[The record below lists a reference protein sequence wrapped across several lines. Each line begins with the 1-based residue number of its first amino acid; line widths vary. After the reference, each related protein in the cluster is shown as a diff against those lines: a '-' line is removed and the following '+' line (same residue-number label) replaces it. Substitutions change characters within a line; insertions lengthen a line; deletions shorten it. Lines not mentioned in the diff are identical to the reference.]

1 MPEQLLSLLGTN
13 LVDFLVYGAI
23 ALVVLVGVCK
33 CIYPVFRNGSLLN
46 RAVAKLEKTAG
57 NNQRPSWRE
66 PRFLGRA
73 LRNEWQKFLLNAG
86 QLDVRGMPCDIEDY
100 INEDSVIDKPG
111 HSQLAELIPSL
122 LTSLGILGTFI
133 GLMEGLTSVNFSDAQ
148 GTMDS
153 IPLLLT
159 GMRFAFATSVAG
171 ITCSLLFNMF
181 YRMSVG
187 RACRALDSFDEAFY
201 ELAMPRPLSP
211 EVQLICQKQDEE
223 ERLARI
229 AEAVGNRVSSSL
241 EMAVSRAMDP
251 LTKSLDTF
259 IQGATQEQ
267 VEGVRRIV
275 GQFVSQMN
283 AQLSGQ
289 MTTLGHTMEMVSQGQ
304 LQTQKN
310 LQNTLNAAQAM
321 AADAQVHAGCQ
332 RPDGAGPSEL
342 GGRTEK
348 QPDQT
353 HGGSRHAG
361 RTEPESAAGVGAA
374 DPFAGGYA
382 HCRRPPDQRTGRS
395 DDPERPEPSGLTGG
409 RKPCAEPQDTRPA
422 WIVALHGSAIRT

>member
-229 AEAVGNRVSSSL
+229 AEAVGNRVASSL

-321 AADAQVHAGCQ
+321 AADAQAMQVASAQ
-332 RPDGAGPSEL
+332 MAQALQSWAEELKNSQTKRTEEAAMLEEQNQNLRQELELLTRSLADMRIAADRLTSEL
-342 GGRTEK
+342 D
-348 QPDQT
+348 DQMT
-353 HGGSRHAG
+353 QNDLSLPG
-361 RTEPESAAGVGAA
+361 
-374 DPFAGGYA
+374 
-382 HCRRPPDQRTGRS
+382 
-395 DDPERPEPSGLTGG
+395 
-409 RKPCAEPQDTRPA
+409 
-422 WIVALHGSAIRT
+422 

>member
-321 AADAQVHAGCQ
+321 AADAQSMQVASAQ
-332 RPDGAGPSEL
+332 MAQALQSWAEELKNSQTKRTEEATMLEEQNQNLRQELELLTRSLADMRIAADRLTSEL
-342 GGRTEK
+342 D
-348 QPDQT
+348 DQMT
-353 HGGSRHAG
+353 QNDLSLPG
-361 RTEPESAAGVGAA
+361 
-374 DPFAGGYA
+374 
-382 HCRRPPDQRTGRS
+382 
-395 DDPERPEPSGLTGG
+395 
-409 RKPCAEPQDTRPA
+409 
-422 WIVALHGSAIRT
+422 

>member
-171 ITCSLLFNMF
+171 IACSLLFNMF

-229 AEAVGNRVSSSL
+229 AEAVGNRVASSL

-321 AADAQVHAGCQ
+321 AADAQAMQVASAQ
-332 RPDGAGPSEL
+332 MAQALQNWAEELKNSQTKRTEEAAMLEEQNQNLRQELELLTRSLADMRIAADRLTSEL
-342 GGRTEK
+342 D
-348 QPDQT
+348 DQMT
-353 HGGSRHAG
+353 QNDLSLPG
-361 RTEPESAAGVGAA
+361 
-374 DPFAGGYA
+374 
-382 HCRRPPDQRTGRS
+382 
-395 DDPERPEPSGLTGG
+395 
-409 RKPCAEPQDTRPA
+409 
-422 WIVALHGSAIRT
+422 

>member
-33 CIYPVFRNGSLLN
+33 CIYPVVRNGSLLN

-229 AEAVGNRVSSSL
+229 AEAVGNRVASSL

-321 AADAQVHAGCQ
+321 AADAQSMQVASAQ
-332 RPDGAGPSEL
+332 MAQALQSWAEELKNSQTKRTEEAAMLEEQNQNLRQELELLTRSLADMRIAADRLTSEL
-342 GGRTEK
+342 D
-348 QPDQT
+348 DQMT
-353 HGGSRHAG
+353 QNDLSLPG
-361 RTEPESAAGVGAA
+361 
-374 DPFAGGYA
+374 
-382 HCRRPPDQRTGRS
+382 
-395 DDPERPEPSGLTGG
+395 
-409 RKPCAEPQDTRPA
+409 
-422 WIVALHGSAIRT
+422 

>member
-171 ITCSLLFNMF
+171 IACSLLFNMF

-229 AEAVGNRVSSSL
+229 AEAVGNRVASSL

-321 AADAQVHAGCQ
+321 AADAQSMQVASAQ
-332 RPDGAGPSEL
+332 MAQALQSWAEELKNSQTKRTEEAAMLEEQNQNLRQELELLTRSLADMRIAADRLTSEL
-342 GGRTEK
+342 D
-348 QPDQT
+348 DQMT
-353 HGGSRHAG
+353 
-361 RTEPESAAGVGAA
+361 
-374 DPFAGGYA
+374 
-382 HCRRPPDQRTGRS
+382 QS
-395 DDPERPEPSGLTGG
+395 DLSLPG
-409 RKPCAEPQDTRPA
+409 
-422 WIVALHGSAIRT
+422 

>member
-321 AADAQVHAGCQ
+321 AADAHSMQVASAQ
-332 RPDGAGPSEL
+332 MAQALQSWAEELKNSQTKRTEEAAMLEEQNQNLRQELELLTRSLADMRIAADRLTSEL
-342 GGRTEK
+342 D
-348 QPDQT
+348 DQMT
-353 HGGSRHAG
+353 QNDLSLPG
-361 RTEPESAAGVGAA
+361 
-374 DPFAGGYA
+374 
-382 HCRRPPDQRTGRS
+382 
-395 DDPERPEPSGLTGG
+395 
-409 RKPCAEPQDTRPA
+409 
-422 WIVALHGSAIRT
+422 

>member
-229 AEAVGNRVSSSL
+229 AEAVGNRVASSL

-321 AADAQVHAGCQ
+321 AADAQSMQVASAQ
-332 RPDGAGPSEL
+332 MAQALQSWAEELKNSQTRRTEEASMLEEQNQNLRQELELLTRSLADMRIAADRLTSEL
-342 GGRTEK
+342 D
-348 QPDQT
+348 DQMT
-353 HGGSRHAG
+353 QNDLSLPG
-361 RTEPESAAGVGAA
+361 
-374 DPFAGGYA
+374 
-382 HCRRPPDQRTGRS
+382 
-395 DDPERPEPSGLTGG
+395 
-409 RKPCAEPQDTRPA
+409 
-422 WIVALHGSAIRT
+422 

>member
-187 RACRALDSFDEAFY
+187 RAFRALDSFDEAFY

-321 AADAQVHAGCQ
+321 AADAQAMQVASAQ
-332 RPDGAGPSEL
+332 MAQALQSWAEELKNSQTKRTEEAAMLEEQNQNLRQELELLTRSLADMRIAADRLTSEL
-342 GGRTEK
+342 D
-348 QPDQT
+348 DQMT
-353 HGGSRHAG
+353 QNDLSLPG
-361 RTEPESAAGVGAA
+361 
-374 DPFAGGYA
+374 
-382 HCRRPPDQRTGRS
+382 
-395 DDPERPEPSGLTGG
+395 
-409 RKPCAEPQDTRPA
+409 
-422 WIVALHGSAIRT
+422 

>member
-229 AEAVGNRVSSSL
+229 AEAVGSRVASSL

-321 AADAQVHAGCQ
+321 AADAQAMQVASAQ
-332 RPDGAGPSEL
+332 MAQALQSWAEELKNSQTKRTEEAAMLEEQNQNLRQELELLTRSLADMRIAADRLTSEL
-342 GGRTEK
+342 D
-348 QPDQT
+348 DQMT
-353 HGGSRHAG
+353 QNDLSLPG
-361 RTEPESAAGVGAA
+361 
-374 DPFAGGYA
+374 
-382 HCRRPPDQRTGRS
+382 
-395 DDPERPEPSGLTGG
+395 
-409 RKPCAEPQDTRPA
+409 
-422 WIVALHGSAIRT
+422 

>member
-229 AEAVGNRVSSSL
+229 AEAVGNRVASSL

-289 MTTLGHTMEMVSQGQ
+289 MTTLGHMMEMVSQGQ

-321 AADAQVHAGCQ
+321 AADAQSMQVASAQ
-332 RPDGAGPSEL
+332 MAQVLQNWAEELKNSQTRRTEEASMLEEQNQNLRQELELLTRSLADMRIAADRLTSEL
-342 GGRTEK
+342 D
-348 QPDQT
+348 DQMT
-353 HGGSRHAG
+353 QNDLSLPG
-361 RTEPESAAGVGAA
+361 
-374 DPFAGGYA
+374 
-382 HCRRPPDQRTGRS
+382 
-395 DDPERPEPSGLTGG
+395 
-409 RKPCAEPQDTRPA
+409 
-422 WIVALHGSAIRT
+422 

>member
-321 AADAQVHAGCQ
+321 AADAQSMQVASAQ
-332 RPDGAGPSEL
+332 MAQALQSWAEELKNSQTKRTEEAAMLEEQNQNLRQELELLTRSLADMRIAADRLTSEL
-342 GGRTEK
+342 D
-348 QPDQT
+348 DQMT
-353 HGGSRHAG
+353 KNDLSLPG
-361 RTEPESAAGVGAA
+361 
-374 DPFAGGYA
+374 
-382 HCRRPPDQRTGRS
+382 
-395 DDPERPEPSGLTGG
+395 
-409 RKPCAEPQDTRPA
+409 
-422 WIVALHGSAIRT
+422 

>member
-86 QLDVRGMPCDIEDY
+86 QLDVRGMPCYIEDY

-229 AEAVGNRVSSSL
+229 AEAVGNRVASSL

-321 AADAQVHAGCQ
+321 AADAQAMQVASAQ
-332 RPDGAGPSEL
+332 MAQALQSWAEELKNSQTKRTEEAAMLEEQNQNLRQELELLTRSLADMRIAADRLTSEL
-342 GGRTEK
+342 D
-348 QPDQT
+348 DQMT
-353 HGGSRHAG
+353 QNDLSLPG
-361 RTEPESAAGVGAA
+361 
-374 DPFAGGYA
+374 
-382 HCRRPPDQRTGRS
+382 
-395 DDPERPEPSGLTGG
+395 
-409 RKPCAEPQDTRPA
+409 
-422 WIVALHGSAIRT
+422 

>member
-13 LVDFLVYGAI
+13 LVDFLVYGTI

-122 LTSLGILGTFI
+122 LTSLGSLGTFI

-321 AADAQVHAGCQ
+321 AADAQSMQVASAQ
-332 RPDGAGPSEL
+332 MAQALQSWAEELKNSQTKRTEEAAMLEEQNQNLRQELELLTRSLADMRIAADRLTSEL
-342 GGRTEK
+342 D
-348 QPDQT
+348 DQMT
-353 HGGSRHAG
+353 QNDLSLPG
-361 RTEPESAAGVGAA
+361 
-374 DPFAGGYA
+374 
-382 HCRRPPDQRTGRS
+382 
-395 DDPERPEPSGLTGG
+395 
-409 RKPCAEPQDTRPA
+409 
-422 WIVALHGSAIRT
+422 

>member
-86 QLDVRGMPCDIEDY
+86 QLDVRGMPCNIEDY

-321 AADAQVHAGCQ
+321 AADAQAMQVASAQ
-332 RPDGAGPSEL
+332 MAQALQSWAEELKNSQTKRTEEAAMLEEQNQNLRQELELLTRSLADMRIAADRLTSEL
-342 GGRTEK
+342 D
-348 QPDQT
+348 DQMT
-353 HGGSRHAG
+353 QNDLSLPG
-361 RTEPESAAGVGAA
+361 
-374 DPFAGGYA
+374 
-382 HCRRPPDQRTGRS
+382 
-395 DDPERPEPSGLTGG
+395 
-409 RKPCAEPQDTRPA
+409 
-422 WIVALHGSAIRT
+422 

>member
-229 AEAVGNRVSSSL
+229 AEAVGNRVVSSL

-321 AADAQVHAGCQ
+321 AADAQAMQVASAQ
-332 RPDGAGPSEL
+332 MAQALQSWAEELKNSQTKRTEEAAMLEEQNQNLRQELELLTRSLADMRIAADRLTSEL
-342 GGRTEK
+342 D
-348 QPDQT
+348 DQMT
-353 HGGSRHAG
+353 QNDLSLPG
-361 RTEPESAAGVGAA
+361 
-374 DPFAGGYA
+374 
-382 HCRRPPDQRTGRS
+382 
-395 DDPERPEPSGLTGG
+395 
-409 RKPCAEPQDTRPA
+409 
-422 WIVALHGSAIRT
+422 

>member
-171 ITCSLLFNMF
+171 IACSLLFNMF

-267 VEGVRRIV
+267 VEGVRRIG

-321 AADAQVHAGCQ
+321 AADAQAMQVASAQ
-332 RPDGAGPSEL
+332 MAQALQSWAEELKNSQTKRTEEAAMLEEQNQNLRQELELLTRSLADMRIAADRLTSEL
-342 GGRTEK
+342 D
-348 QPDQT
+348 DQMT
-353 HGGSRHAG
+353 QNDLSLPG
-361 RTEPESAAGVGAA
+361 
-374 DPFAGGYA
+374 
-382 HCRRPPDQRTGRS
+382 
-395 DDPERPEPSGLTGG
+395 
-409 RKPCAEPQDTRPA
+409 
-422 WIVALHGSAIRT
+422 

>member
-57 NNQRPSWRE
+57 NNQRPPWRE

-73 LRNEWQKFLLNAG
+73 LRGEWQKFLLNAG

-181 YRMSVG
+181 YRMCVG

-229 AEAVGNRVSSSL
+229 AEAVGSRVSASL

-275 GQFVSQMN
+275 GQFVSQLN

-289 MTTLGHTMEMVSQGQ
+289 MTTLGHTMDMVSQGQ

-321 AADAQVHAGCQ
+321 AADAQAMQAASAQMAQALQSWAEELKNSQSKRTEEAAALEEQNQHLRQELELLTRSLADM
-332 RPDGAGPSEL
+332 RIAADHLTSEL
-342 GGRTEK
+342 D
-348 QPDQT
+348 DQ
-353 HGGSRHAG
+353 
-361 RTEPESAAGVGAA
+361 
-374 DPFAGGYA
+374 
-382 HCRRPPDQRTGRS
+382 
-395 DDPERPEPSGLTGG
+395 LTQNDLSLPG
-409 RKPCAEPQDTRPA
+409 
-422 WIVALHGSAIRT
+422 

>member
-153 IPLLLT
+153 IPMLLT

-229 AEAVGNRVSSSL
+229 AEAVGNRVASSL

-321 AADAQVHAGCQ
+321 AADAQSMQVASAQ
-332 RPDGAGPSEL
+332 MAQALQSWAEELKNSQTKRTEEAAMLEEQNQNLRQELELLTRSLADMRIAADRLTSEL
-342 GGRTEK
+342 D
-348 QPDQT
+348 DQMT
-353 HGGSRHAG
+353 QNDLSLPG
-361 RTEPESAAGVGAA
+361 
-374 DPFAGGYA
+374 
-382 HCRRPPDQRTGRS
+382 
-395 DDPERPEPSGLTGG
+395 
-409 RKPCAEPQDTRPA
+409 
-422 WIVALHGSAIRT
+422 

>member
-1 MPEQLLSLLGTN
+1 MPEKLLSLLGTN

-229 AEAVGNRVSSSL
+229 AEAVGKRVASSL

-321 AADAQVHAGCQ
+321 AADAQAMQVASAQ
-332 RPDGAGPSEL
+332 MAQALQSWAEELKNSQTKRTEEAAMLEEQNQNLRQELELLTRSLADMRIAADRLTSEL
-342 GGRTEK
+342 D
-348 QPDQT
+348 DQMT
-353 HGGSRHAG
+353 QNDLSLPG
-361 RTEPESAAGVGAA
+361 
-374 DPFAGGYA
+374 
-382 HCRRPPDQRTGRS
+382 
-395 DDPERPEPSGLTGG
+395 
-409 RKPCAEPQDTRPA
+409 
-422 WIVALHGSAIRT
+422 

>member
-57 NNQRPSWRE
+57 NNQRPPWRE

-73 LRNEWQKFLLNAG
+73 LRGEWQKFLLNAG

-223 ERLARI
+223 ERLAHI
-229 AEAVGNRVSSSL
+229 AEAVGSRVSASL

-275 GQFVSQMN
+275 GQFVSQLN

-289 MTTLGHTMEMVSQGQ
+289 MTTLGHTMDMVSQGQ

-321 AADAQVHAGCQ
+321 AADAQTMQTACAQMAQSLQSWVDDWKSSQARRTEEASALEEQNQHLRQELELLTRSLADM
-332 RPDGAGPSEL
+332 RIAADHLTSEL
-342 GGRTEK
+342 D
-348 QPDQT
+348 DQ
-353 HGGSRHAG
+353 
-361 RTEPESAAGVGAA
+361 
-374 DPFAGGYA
+374 
-382 HCRRPPDQRTGRS
+382 
-395 DDPERPEPSGLTGG
+395 LTRNDLSLPG
-409 RKPCAEPQDTRPA
+409 
-422 WIVALHGSAIRT
+422 

>member
-57 NNQRPSWRE
+57 NNQRPPWRE

-73 LRNEWQKFLLNAG
+73 LRGEWQKFLLNAG

-181 YRMSVG
+181 YRMCVG

-229 AEAVGNRVSSSL
+229 AEAVGNRVASSL

-321 AADAQVHAGCQ
+321 ATDAQSMQVASAQ
-332 RPDGAGPSEL
+332 MAQVLQNWAEELKNSQTRRTEEAAMLEEQNQNLRQELELLTRSLADMRIAADRLTSEL
-342 GGRTEK
+342 D
-348 QPDQT
+348 DQMT
-353 HGGSRHAG
+353 QNDLSLPG
-361 RTEPESAAGVGAA
+361 
-374 DPFAGGYA
+374 
-382 HCRRPPDQRTGRS
+382 
-395 DDPERPEPSGLTGG
+395 
-409 RKPCAEPQDTRPA
+409 
-422 WIVALHGSAIRT
+422 

>member
-57 NNQRPSWRE
+57 NNQRPPWRE

-73 LRNEWQKFLLNAG
+73 LRGEWQKFLLNAG

-181 YRMSVG
+181 YRMCVG

-223 ERLARI
+223 ERLAHI
-229 AEAVGNRVSSSL
+229 AEAVGSRVSASL

-275 GQFVSQMN
+275 GQFVSQLN

-289 MTTLGHTMEMVSQGQ
+289 MTTLGHTMDMVSQGQ

-321 AADAQVHAGCQ
+321 AADAQTMQTACAQMAQSLQSWVDDWKSSQAQ
-332 RPDGAGPSEL
+332 RTEEASALEEQNQHLRQELELLTRSLADMRIAADHLTSEL
-342 GGRTEK
+342 D
-348 QPDQT
+348 DQ
-353 HGGSRHAG
+353 
-361 RTEPESAAGVGAA
+361 
-374 DPFAGGYA
+374 
-382 HCRRPPDQRTGRS
+382 
-395 DDPERPEPSGLTGG
+395 LTRNDLSLPG
-409 RKPCAEPQDTRPA
+409 
-422 WIVALHGSAIRT
+422 

>member
-57 NNQRPSWRE
+57 NNQRPPWRE

-73 LRNEWQKFLLNAG
+73 LRGEWQKFLLNAG

-122 LTSLGILGTFI
+122 LTSLGILGPFI

-181 YRMSVG
+181 YRMCVG
-187 RACRALDSFDEAFY
+187 RACLALDSFDEAFY

-223 ERLARI
+223 ERLAHI
-229 AEAVGNRVSSSL
+229 AEAVGSRVSSSL

-275 GQFVSQMN
+275 GQFVSQLN

-289 MTTLGHTMEMVSQGQ
+289 MTTLGHTMDMVSQGQ

-321 AADAQVHAGCQ
+321 AADAQTMQTACAQMAQSLQSWVDDWKSSQAQ
-332 RPDGAGPSEL
+332 RTEEASALEEQNQHLRQELELLTRSLADMRIAADHLTSEL
-342 GGRTEK
+342 D
-348 QPDQT
+348 DQ
-353 HGGSRHAG
+353 
-361 RTEPESAAGVGAA
+361 
-374 DPFAGGYA
+374 
-382 HCRRPPDQRTGRS
+382 
-395 DDPERPEPSGLTGG
+395 LTRNDLSLPG
-409 RKPCAEPQDTRPA
+409 
-422 WIVALHGSAIRT
+422 

>member
-171 ITCSLLFNMF
+171 IACSLLFNMF

-229 AEAVGNRVSSSL
+229 AEAVGNRVASSL

-321 AADAQVHAGCQ
+321 AADAQAMQVASAQ
-332 RPDGAGPSEL
+332 MAQALQSWAEELKNRQTKRTEEAAMLEEQNQNLRQELELLTRSLADMRIAADRLTSEL
-342 GGRTEK
+342 D
-348 QPDQT
+348 DQMT
-353 HGGSRHAG
+353 QNDLSLPG
-361 RTEPESAAGVGAA
+361 
-374 DPFAGGYA
+374 
-382 HCRRPPDQRTGRS
+382 
-395 DDPERPEPSGLTGG
+395 
-409 RKPCAEPQDTRPA
+409 
-422 WIVALHGSAIRT
+422 

>member
-187 RACRALDSFDEAFY
+187 RACRALNSFDEAFY

-321 AADAQVHAGCQ
+321 AADAQSMQVASAQ
-332 RPDGAGPSEL
+332 MAQVLQNWAEELKNSQTRRTEEAAMLEEQNQNLRQELELLTRSLADMRIAADRLTSEL
-342 GGRTEK
+342 D
-348 QPDQT
+348 DQMT
-353 HGGSRHAG
+353 QNDLSLPG
-361 RTEPESAAGVGAA
+361 
-374 DPFAGGYA
+374 
-382 HCRRPPDQRTGRS
+382 
-395 DDPERPEPSGLTGG
+395 
-409 RKPCAEPQDTRPA
+409 
-422 WIVALHGSAIRT
+422 

>member
-171 ITCSLLFNMF
+171 IACSLLFNMF

-283 AQLSGQ
+283 TQLSGQ

-321 AADAQVHAGCQ
+321 AADAQSMQVASAQ
-332 RPDGAGPSEL
+332 MAQALQSWAEELKNSQTRRTEEAAMLEEQNQNLRQELELLTRSLADMRIAADRLTSEL
-342 GGRTEK
+342 D
-348 QPDQT
+348 DQMT
-353 HGGSRHAG
+353 QNDLSLPG
-361 RTEPESAAGVGAA
+361 
-374 DPFAGGYA
+374 
-382 HCRRPPDQRTGRS
+382 
-395 DDPERPEPSGLTGG
+395 
-409 RKPCAEPQDTRPA
+409 
-422 WIVALHGSAIRT
+422 

>member
-321 AADAQVHAGCQ
+321 AADAQAMQVASAQMAQALQSWAEELKNSQTRHTEEAAMLEEQ
-332 RPDGAGPSEL
+332 NQSLRQELELLTRSLADMRIAADRLTSEL
-342 GGRTEK
+342 D
-348 QPDQT
+348 DQMT
-353 HGGSRHAG
+353 QNDLSLPG
-361 RTEPESAAGVGAA
+361 
-374 DPFAGGYA
+374 
-382 HCRRPPDQRTGRS
+382 
-395 DDPERPEPSGLTGG
+395 
-409 RKPCAEPQDTRPA
+409 
-422 WIVALHGSAIRT
+422 

>member
-181 YRMSVG
+181 YRMCVG

-321 AADAQVHAGCQ
+321 AADAQSMQVASAQ
-332 RPDGAGPSEL
+332 MAQALQSWAEELKNSQTKRTEEAAMLEEQNQNLRQELELLTRSLADMRIAADRLTSEL
-342 GGRTEK
+342 D
-348 QPDQT
+348 DQMT
-353 HGGSRHAG
+353 QNDLSLPG
-361 RTEPESAAGVGAA
+361 
-374 DPFAGGYA
+374 
-382 HCRRPPDQRTGRS
+382 
-395 DDPERPEPSGLTGG
+395 
-409 RKPCAEPQDTRPA
+409 
-422 WIVALHGSAIRT
+422 

>member
-321 AADAQVHAGCQ
+321 AADAQAMQVASAQ
-332 RPDGAGPSEL
+332 MAQVLQNWAEELKNSQTRRTEEASMLEEQNQNLRQELELLTRSLADMRIAADRLTSEL
-342 GGRTEK
+342 D
-348 QPDQT
+348 DQMT
-353 HGGSRHAG
+353 QNDLSLPG
-361 RTEPESAAGVGAA
+361 
-374 DPFAGGYA
+374 
-382 HCRRPPDQRTGRS
+382 
-395 DDPERPEPSGLTGG
+395 
-409 RKPCAEPQDTRPA
+409 
-422 WIVALHGSAIRT
+422 

>member
-57 NNQRPSWRE
+57 NNQRPPWRE

-73 LRNEWQKFLLNAG
+73 LRGEWQKFLLNAG

-122 LTSLGILGTFI
+122 LTSLGILGTFV
-133 GLMEGLTSVNFSDAQ
+133 GLMEGLTSVNFSNAQ

-181 YRMSVG
+181 YRMCVG

-223 ERLARI
+223 ERLAHI
-229 AEAVGNRVSSSL
+229 AEAVGSRVSSSL

-275 GQFVSQMN
+275 GQFVSQLN

-289 MTTLGHTMEMVSQGQ
+289 MTTLGHTMDMVSQGQ

-321 AADAQVHAGCQ
+321 AADAQTMQTACAQMAQSLQSWVDDWKSSQARRTEEASALEEQNQHLRQELELLTRSLADM
-332 RPDGAGPSEL
+332 RIAADHLTSEL
-342 GGRTEK
+342 D
-348 QPDQT
+348 DQ
-353 HGGSRHAG
+353 
-361 RTEPESAAGVGAA
+361 
-374 DPFAGGYA
+374 
-382 HCRRPPDQRTGRS
+382 
-395 DDPERPEPSGLTGG
+395 LTRNDLSLPG
-409 RKPCAEPQDTRPA
+409 
-422 WIVALHGSAIRT
+422 

>member
-1 MPEQLLSLLGTN
+1 MTEQLLSLLGTN

-229 AEAVGNRVSSSL
+229 AEAVGNRVASSL

-275 GQFVSQMN
+275 GQFVSQLN

-321 AADAQVHAGCQ
+321 AADAQSMQVASAQ
-332 RPDGAGPSEL
+332 MAQALQSWAEELKNSQTKRTEEAAMLEEQNQNLRQELELLTRSLADMRIAADRLTSEL
-342 GGRTEK
+342 D
-348 QPDQT
+348 DQMT
-353 HGGSRHAG
+353 QNDLSLPG
-361 RTEPESAAGVGAA
+361 
-374 DPFAGGYA
+374 
-382 HCRRPPDQRTGRS
+382 
-395 DDPERPEPSGLTGG
+395 
-409 RKPCAEPQDTRPA
+409 
-422 WIVALHGSAIRT
+422 

>member
-321 AADAQVHAGCQ
+321 AADAQAMQVASAQ
-332 RPDGAGPSEL
+332 MAQALQSWAEELKNSQTKRTEEATMLEEQNQNLRQELELLTRSLADMRIAADRLTSEL
-342 GGRTEK
+342 D
-348 QPDQT
+348 DQMT
-353 HGGSRHAG
+353 QNDLSLPG
-361 RTEPESAAGVGAA
+361 
-374 DPFAGGYA
+374 
-382 HCRRPPDQRTGRS
+382 
-395 DDPERPEPSGLTGG
+395 
-409 RKPCAEPQDTRPA
+409 
-422 WIVALHGSAIRT
+422 

>member
-1 MPEQLLSLLGTN
+1 MPEQLLSLLVTN

-57 NNQRPSWRE
+57 NNQRPPWRE

-73 LRNEWQKFLLNAG
+73 LRGEWQKFLLNAG

-181 YRMSVG
+181 YRMCVG

-223 ERLARI
+223 ERLAHI
-229 AEAVGNRVSSSL
+229 AEAVGSRVSASL

-275 GQFVSQMN
+275 GQFVSQLN

-289 MTTLGHTMEMVSQGQ
+289 MTTLGHTMDMVSQGQ

-321 AADAQVHAGCQ
+321 AADAQTMQTACAQMAQSLQSWVDDWKSSQARRTEEASALEEQNQHLRQELELLTRSLADM
-332 RPDGAGPSEL
+332 RIAADHLTSEL
-342 GGRTEK
+342 D
-348 QPDQT
+348 DQ
-353 HGGSRHAG
+353 
-361 RTEPESAAGVGAA
+361 
-374 DPFAGGYA
+374 
-382 HCRRPPDQRTGRS
+382 
-395 DDPERPEPSGLTGG
+395 LTRNDLSLPG
-409 RKPCAEPQDTRPA
+409 
-422 WIVALHGSAIRT
+422 

>member
-171 ITCSLLFNMF
+171 IACSLLFNMF

-187 RACRALDSFDEAFY
+187 RACRALDSFDKAFY

-321 AADAQVHAGCQ
+321 AADAQAMQVASAQ
-332 RPDGAGPSEL
+332 MAQALQSWAEELKNSQTKRTEEAAMLEEQNQNLRQELELLTRSLADMRIAADRLTSEL
-342 GGRTEK
+342 D
-348 QPDQT
+348 DQMT
-353 HGGSRHAG
+353 QNDLSLPG
-361 RTEPESAAGVGAA
+361 
-374 DPFAGGYA
+374 
-382 HCRRPPDQRTGRS
+382 
-395 DDPERPEPSGLTGG
+395 
-409 RKPCAEPQDTRPA
+409 
-422 WIVALHGSAIRT
+422 

>member
-13 LVDFLVYGAI
+13 LVDFLVSGAI

-321 AADAQVHAGCQ
+321 AADAQSMQVASAQ
-332 RPDGAGPSEL
+332 MAQALQSWAEELKNSQTKRTEEAAMLEEQNQNLRQELELLTRSLADMRIAADRLTSEL
-342 GGRTEK
+342 D
-348 QPDQT
+348 DQMT
-353 HGGSRHAG
+353 QNDLSLPG
-361 RTEPESAAGVGAA
+361 
-374 DPFAGGYA
+374 
-382 HCRRPPDQRTGRS
+382 
-395 DDPERPEPSGLTGG
+395 
-409 RKPCAEPQDTRPA
+409 
-422 WIVALHGSAIRT
+422 

>member
-57 NNQRPSWRE
+57 NNQRPPWRE

-73 LRNEWQKFLLNAG
+73 LRGEWQKFLLNAG

-181 YRMSVG
+181 YRMCVG

-223 ERLARI
+223 ERLAHI
-229 AEAVGNRVSSSL
+229 AEAVGSRVSASL

-275 GQFVSQMN
+275 GQFVSQLN

-289 MTTLGHTMEMVSQGQ
+289 MTTLGHTMDMVSQGQ

-321 AADAQVHAGCQ
+321 AADAQTMQTACAQMTQSLQSWVDDWKSSQARRTEEASALEEQNQHLRQELELLTRSLADM
-332 RPDGAGPSEL
+332 RIAADHLTSEL
-342 GGRTEK
+342 D
-348 QPDQT
+348 DQ
-353 HGGSRHAG
+353 
-361 RTEPESAAGVGAA
+361 
-374 DPFAGGYA
+374 
-382 HCRRPPDQRTGRS
+382 
-395 DDPERPEPSGLTGG
+395 LTRNDLSLPG
-409 RKPCAEPQDTRPA
+409 
-422 WIVALHGSAIRT
+422 

>member
-1 MPEQLLSLLGTN
+1 MPELLLSLLGTN

-259 IQGATQEQ
+259 IQGATQDQ

-321 AADAQVHAGCQ
+321 AADAQAMQVASAQ
-332 RPDGAGPSEL
+332 MAQALQSWAEEL
-342 GGRTEK
+342 KNSQTKRTEK
-348 QPDQT
+348 
-353 HGGSRHAG
+353 
-361 RTEPESAAGVGAA
+361 AAMLEEQNQNLRQELELLTRSLADMRIAA
-374 DPFAGGYA
+374 D
-382 HCRRPPDQRTGRS
+382 RLTSELDDQMTQNDLSLPG
-395 DDPERPEPSGLTGG
+395 
-409 RKPCAEPQDTRPA
+409 
-422 WIVALHGSAIRT
+422 

>member
-321 AADAQVHAGCQ
+321 AADAQSMQVASAQMAQALQSWAEELKNSQTKRTEEAAMLEEQNQHLRQELELLTRSLADM
-332 RPDGAGPSEL
+332 RIAADRLTSEL
-342 GGRTEK
+342 D
-348 QPDQT
+348 DQMT
-353 HGGSRHAG
+353 QNDLSLPG
-361 RTEPESAAGVGAA
+361 
-374 DPFAGGYA
+374 
-382 HCRRPPDQRTGRS
+382 
-395 DDPERPEPSGLTGG
+395 
-409 RKPCAEPQDTRPA
+409 
-422 WIVALHGSAIRT
+422 